1 MTANGG
7 VDRIVVEPG
16 DRLPAVLELI
26 DAARRRLD
34 LSVFRC
40 DEDQMIAALERAV
53 RRRVQV
59 RALMTGVERRGRSAV
74 ASSGMLELT

>member
-1 MTANGG
+1 MTASGA

-26 DAARRRLD
+26 DAARRRL
-34 LSVFRC
+34 
-40 DEDQMIAALERAV
+40 
-53 RRRVQV
+53 

-74 ASSGMLELT
+74 ASSGMLGLT

>member
-1 MTANGG
+1 MTASGA

-16 DRLPAVLELI
+16 DRLAAVLELI

-53 RRRVQV
+53 RRGVQV
-59 RALMTGVERRGRSAV
+59 RALMTGVELRGRSAV